1 MYLQSKFKFTF
12 QLSFWDA
19 FKQFEET
26 PPRRAANLAQLLAHL
41 VLKRHL
47 SLSVIK
53 VIEVDA
59 LHATGALFLKVLFHT
74 VSSDTSF
81 NLALQEQCCPSVVQC
96 FGYLRCSARSVL
108 E

>member
-1 MYLQSKFKFTF
+1 MCASFMYLQSKFKFTF

-19 FKQFEET
+19 FKQFDET

-59 LHATGALFLKVLFHT
+59 LHANGALFLKVLFHT
-74 VSSDTSF
+74 VSC
-81 NLALQEQCCPSVVQC
+81 AAHPVC
-96 FGYLRCSARSVL
+96 
-108 E
+108 